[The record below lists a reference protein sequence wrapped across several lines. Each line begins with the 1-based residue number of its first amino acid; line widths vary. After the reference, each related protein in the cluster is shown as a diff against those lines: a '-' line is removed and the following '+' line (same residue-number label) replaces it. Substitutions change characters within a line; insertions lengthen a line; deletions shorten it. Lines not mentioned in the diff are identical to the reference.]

1 MKFNSMRKAKRPD
14 LVVSEERGVRH
25 LHVGG
30 EAIQSA
36 MRLDDPFA
44 LELDYTRCMMAFLLF
59 HPRPRRALMIGL
71 GGGSL
76 AKFFH
81 RRLAGLRTH
90 VIEYDDRVIAT
101 ARALFHVPA
110 DDARLIVEH
119 GDGVES
125 LAPECCDLLVVDG
138 FEDEATPA
146 AMVSQA
152 FFDAAWWALEEPGV
166 LVVNFMDDDR
176 DFERN
181 LQRIERAFGG
191 AVIAFQALRDPNIV
205 VIGIKGAPPG
215 IGWRELRAR
224 AVVLERT
231 YGLPFPRYVERL
243 RKMNRW
249 TTDELLIIPPPEGS

>member
-36 MRLDDPFA
+36 MRLEDPFA
-44 LELDYTRCMMAFLLF
+44 LELDYTSCMMAFLLF
-59 HPRPRRALMIGL
+59 HPQPRRALMIGL

-81 RRLAGLRTH
+81 RRFTGLRTH
-90 VIEYDDRVIAT
+90 VLEYDERVIAT

-119 GDGVES
+119 GDGVQALS
-125 LAPECCDLLVVDG
+125 PECCDLLVVDG
-138 FEDEATPA
+138 YEDEATPA

-152 FFDAAWWALEEPGV
+152 FFDAAWWALEETGA
-166 LVVNFMDDDR
+166 LVVNFMDDDPNF
-176 DFERN
+176 DRN
-181 LQRIERAFGG
+181 LQRVERAFGG

-205 VIGIKGAPPG
+205 VIGLKGAPASLE
-215 IGWRELRAR
+215 WNVLRAR
-224 AVVLERT
+224 AAALEKR

-243 RKMNRW
+243 RTMNRW